1 MVTYTLSDAR
11 NRHGEVFDHAMV
23 EPVLLT
29 KNSRPSHVV
38 LAAGDYQALLARL
51 EELEDRTWGE
61 AATRVLAESPMTGSE
76 NFTAALKRLA
86 EDA

>member
-11 NRHGEVFDHAMV
+11 NRHGEVFDHAMA

-51 EELEDRTWGE
+51 KELEDRTWGE
-61 AATRVLAESPMTGSE
+61 AAARVLADSSMVGTEG
-76 NFTAALKRLA
+76 FTAALKRLA